1 MTASKPT
8 DRVDSTDD
16 GPIKETLRTLY
27 GAIERFD
34 SDEMLHVLS
43 RRFELLEPERERP
56 VHWDRDQFVKV
67 VQGMEGRGIVEY
79 RLDKFSIKHEGEVAY
94 TEYRNRFRFRGED
107 HSRDETTHEIA
118 ELRFRDG
125 AWVIDKIEAQ
135 LIPADQIP
143 ESEAAD

>member
-1 MTASKPT
+1 MTASSQP
-8 DRVDSTDD
+8 DRIVSDADA
-16 GPIKETLRTLY
+16 PIEETVRTLY

-34 SDEMLHVLS
+34 SNEMLHVLS
-43 RRFELLEPERERP
+43 RRFELLEPERARP

-79 RLDKFSIKHEGEVAY
+79 RLDQFSVRHEGGVAHI
-94 TEYRNRFRFRGED
+94 EYRNRFKFRGEE
-107 HSRDETTHEIA
+107 HSRDETTREIA

-135 LIPADQIP
+135 LIPADEVP
-143 ESEAAD
+143 